1 MRTALRTLLLIA
13 GLALAGLSP
22 SVGPVLGQEAA
33 VVVDYAGWEA
43 VAARA
48 EAALSD
54 DKAANKAFEQLRA
67 EVVVW
72 REKFTAA
79 QTANVARIGTLR
91 NQISALGPAPAE
103 GTTEAQQTASRRAEL
118 NAQMAELQAPGITAS
133 EALSRADGIVG
144 QIDRLIRER
153 QAKALLRLSPTPINP
168 LNWPAGSA
176 VLTQGIRTLW
186 LETTEAWNNTARRT
200 DLRNNLPL
208 ISLYLAL
215 AGLLT
220 LRGSDFMER
229 QAQRLIRVAAFRMR
243 YAVAGLVSLGQ
254 VAVPVVGTVLLVLAV
269 IASGMTGPRTTAL
282 IAALPSAAFAFFV
295 ARWLGS
301 WLFPAGGG
309 EADTTASHRIE
320 LTDRPTEGRFL
331 ATMIGLMLAVEAF
344 RQAFITE
351 VRPPLSMAAQAVWA
365 APLVCIVSLF
375 LFRLGMLLRRSNQ
388 GRVELGDEVMFRN
401 RLVALTGTAAAAVA
415 VIGPLLAII
424 GYVAAANALVWPAI
438 SSLALIGLL
447 ILLQRFATDVY
458 LAITRSETDAREALI
473 PVLSGLILFLC
484 ALPVFALIWGAR
496 TTDLSETWNTFRSG
510 ISIGQTRISPTV
522 FLSFVAIFLI
532 GYLLTRLAQGA
543 LKTSV
548 LPRTRLEKGAQNA
561 LTVGFGYLG
570 IVLSAFVAINA
581 TGLDLSSLAIVAGAL
596 SVGIGFGLQNIV
608 SNFVAGVILLIERPI
623 SEGDNIDVGG
633 KQGVVKGISVRSTRL
648 ETPDRTYVIV
658 PNADLVSGV
667 VTNLT
672 RFSVTGRLVMQVPVA
687 YGSDTRRVER
697 VLLDICEA
705 QPMVMIDP
713 APSVG
718 FTGLGGGGLTF
729 EIRVILA
736 DVNLKGDVQTEINHQ
751 IVERFAAEGI
761 DIPVPQRDLKL
772 VPSDALTALGT
783 AAARPPGEGR
793 SQPTGRPAPK
803 ARRTAAPRDLRRVNN
818 DPDEGIDPDRR

>member
-1 MRTALRTLLLIA
+1 MRAALRTFCLIA
-13 GLALAGLSP
+13 GLSL
-22 SVGPVLGQEAA
+22 AA
-33 VVVDYAGWEA
+33 VMPTATPVFSQDAAAGVDYAGWEA
-43 VAARA
+43 DAARA
-48 EAALSD
+48 EAALTD
-54 DKAANKAFEQLRA
+54 GKAANKAFEQLRA
-67 EVVVW
+67 DVVAW

-79 QTANVARIGTLR
+79 QTANAARIDTLR
-91 NQISALGPAPAE
+91 NQIAAVGPAPVDGA
-103 GTTEAQQTASRRAEL
+103 GEAPQTAARREAL
-118 NAQMAELQAPGITAS
+118 NGQLAQLQAPGITAS
-133 EALSRADGIVG
+133 EALSRAEGIIG
-144 QIDRLIRER
+144 QIDRLIRDR

-176 VLTQGIRTLW
+176 VLTQGMKTLW
-186 LETTEAWNNTARRT
+186 VETTEAWNNPARRT

-208 ISLYLAL
+208 IFLYLAL
-215 AGLLT
+215 AAVLT

-229 QAQRLIRVAAFRMR
+229 QALRLQRVTSLRMRHALAAF
-243 YAVAGLVSLGQ
+243 VSLGQ
-254 VAVPVVGTVLLVLAV
+254 VAVPVIGTILLVLA
-269 IASGMTGPRTTAL
+269 IRASGMAGTRTSAL
-282 IAALPSAAFAFFV
+282 IAALPSAAFSFFA

-301 WLFPAGGG
+301 WLFPAEGGD
-309 EADTTASHRIE
+309 ADTAASHRIE

-331 ATMIGLMLAVEAF
+331 AAMIGLLLAAEAF

-365 APLVCIVSLF
+365 APLVCIVALF
-375 LFRLGMLLRRSNQ
+375 LFRLGMLLRRGSQ
-388 GRVELGDEVMFRN
+388 VRADLGEDLMFRN
-401 RLVALTGTAAAAVA
+401 RLVTLTGTGAVVVA
-415 VIGPLLAII
+415 VVGPLMAVI
-424 GYVAAANALVWPAI
+424 GYVAAANALVWPAVM
-438 SSLALIGLL
+438 SLALIGLL

-458 LAITRSETDAREALI
+458 LAVMRSETNAREALI
-473 PVLSGLILFLC
+473 PVLSGIGLVFC

-496 TTDLSETWNTFRSG
+496 TTDLSEAWNTFRNG
-510 ISIGQTRISPTV
+510 IAIGQTRISPTV
-522 FLSFVAIFLI
+522 LITFVALFLV

-581 TGLDLSSLAIVAGAL
+581 TGIDLSSLAIVAGAL

-608 SNFVAGVILLIERPI
+608 SNFVAGIILLIERPI
-623 SEGDNIDVGG
+623 SEGDTIDVGG

-672 RFSVTGRLVMQVPVA
+672 RFSVTGRLVMQVPVG
-687 YGSDTRRVER
+687 YGCDTRAVQQM
-697 VLLDICEA
+697 LMDICEA

-718 FTGLGGGGLTF
+718 FIGLTGGNLTF

-761 DIPVPQRDLKL
+761 EIPVPQRDLWL
-772 VPSDALTALGT
+772 RNAEALRPAQAAVPGRKAVSGSRVKPEPGLPRLGT
-783 AAARPPGEGR
+783 DDAGV
-793 SQPTGRPAPK
+793 
-803 ARRTAAPRDLRRVNN
+803 VNN
-818 DPDEGIDPDRR
+818 DPDEGIEPDRR

>member
-1 MRTALRTLLLIA
+1 MTGALRSLL
-13 GLALAGLSP
+13 LALALTVAALAP
-22 SVGPVLGQEAA
+22 ALHPARAQETVL
-33 VVVDYAGWEA
+33 VDYTGWEA
-43 VAARA
+43 DAIRAEQALQDGKASNPAFDDLRADIVIWRGRFADAQSANAARI
-48 EAALSD
+48 D
-54 DKAANKAFEQLRA
+54 
-67 EVVVW
+67 
-72 REKFTAA
+72 
-79 QTANVARIGTLR
+79 TLR
-91 NQISALGPAPAE
+91 NQISSLGPAPAE
-103 GTTEAQQTASRRAEL
+103 GAAEAPQTATRRAAL
-118 NAQMAELQAPGITAS
+118 NEQLAQLQAPGITAS
-133 EALSRADGIVG
+133 EALSRAEGIVS
-144 QIDRLIRER
+144 QIDRLIRDR

-176 VLTQGIRTLW
+176 VLTRGLQTLW
-186 LETTEAWNNTARRT
+186 GETTEAWGNPARRT
-200 DLRNNLPL
+200 ELRNNLPL
-208 ISLYLAL
+208 IVLYLTL
-215 AGLLT
+215 AGLLM
-220 LRGSDFMER
+220 LRGADFMER
-229 QAQRLIRVAAFRMR
+229 QALRLRGYAVLRTR
-243 YAVAGLVSLGQ
+243 YALAALVSLGQ
-254 VAVPVVGTVLLVLAV
+254 VLVPVGGTVLLVLA
-269 IASGMTGPRTTAL
+269 IRATGMAGPRTFAL
-282 IAALPSAAFAFFV
+282 ISALPWAAFSFFA

-301 WLFPAGGG
+301 WLFPRD
-309 EADTTASHRIE
+309 DTTEGDAAAGQFQ
-320 LTDRPTEGRFL
+320 LTDRPAEARFL
-331 ATMIGLMLAVEAF
+331 TTMMGLVLAVEAF
-344 RQAFITE
+344 RQAFTTE

-365 APLVCIVSLF
+365 APLVCLVSIF
-375 LFRLGMLLRRSNQ
+375 LFRMGTLLRRSNQ
-388 GRVELGDEVMFRN
+388 ARSDLGDDVVFRS
-401 RLVALTGTAAAAVA
+401 RLLSLTGSAAAAIA
-415 VIGPLLAII
+415 VLGPLLAVI
-424 GYVAAANALVWPAI
+424 GYVAAANALVWPGVL
-438 SSLALIGLL
+438 SLALIGLL
-447 ILLQRFATDVY
+447 ILLQRFATDLY
-458 LAITRSETDAREALI
+458 LAVSRHATDAREALI
-473 PVLSGLILFLC
+473 PVLTGVGLVLA

-496 TTDLSETWNTFRSG
+496 TTDLSEAWNTFRGG

-633 KQGVVKGISVRSTRL
+633 KQGIVKGISVRSTRL

-687 YGSDTRRVER
+687 YGSDTRRVQQ
-697 VLLDICEA
+697 VLMDICEA

-718 FTGLGGGGLTF
+718 FVGLGGGGLTF

-761 DIPVPQRDLKL
+761 DIPVQQRELKL
-772 VPSDALTALGT
+772 IPSEALTALGT
-783 AAARPPGEGR
+783 AAGPQSVGQARPAGSARPK
-793 SQPTGRPAPK
+793 QP
-803 ARRTAAPRDLRRVNN
+803 RRAAVPRDPRTVNN